1 MLGARQASDSFHCH
15 PPHADCFLFTRN
27 ERGILDL
34 LLPVRS
40 EESPLLTAVRC
51 LESQSQSG
59 WFPYLWR
66 EAPAA
71 GHTCALTAAPLVCMP
86 GRENLVSSFNW
97 TCHANGAVRL
107 KGTAALTGAPHSRT
121 ARKILLLFHA
131 PLDCLSGL
139 CRPNWDKGNSNRLLY
154 CWLSV
159 NLPVKSLNGFSSP
172 DRCAFLHTR
181 LKLSHQLFV
190 SLTAP

>member
-1 MLGARQASDSFHCH
+1 
-15 PPHADCFLFTRN
+15 
-27 ERGILDL
+27 
-34 LLPVRS
+34 
-40 EESPLLTAVRC
+40 
-51 LESQSQSG
+51 
-59 WFPYLWR
+59 
-66 EAPAA
+66 
-71 GHTCALTAAPLVCMP
+71 MP

-97 TCHANGAVRL
+97 TCHANGAVGL

-121 ARKILLLFHA
+121 ARKILLLFHV

-172 DRCAFLHTR
+172 DRCAFLQTR
-181 LKLSHQLFV
+181 LKLSHQLSV
-190 SLTAP
+190 SLTAPNTLLSSTTAKPEENCVTWTKIKEFAKATCVIFI